1 MPIGYLAIIL
11 HTHLPFVKHP
21 EHEEFLEEDWLFE
34 AVTETYIPLIDVYQG
49 LLDDNIDFRITMS
62 LTPPLCEML
71 VDPLLQDRCA
81 RYINKRVELM
91 EREVHHT
98 RNTPFHNTALM
109 YQQRL
114 SKVRY
119 IYEDVYKRNILDAF
133 RKFQSAGKLE
143 IITSAATHGFL
154 PLMLT
159 EDAIHAQVQAGC
171 NNYKKHFGKL
181 PKGFWLPECGY
192 RPGIEAELKKAG
204 VEFFILDTHGILH
217 GSPRPKY
224 GIFAPILCP
233 NGVAVFGRDV
243 ESSKQVWSA
252 KDGYPG
258 DWNYREFYRDLGYD
272 ADYDYIRPYLHA
284 DGVRRNVGIKYYKIT
299 GNVPLSDKQPYDPNA
314 AREKAA
320 EHAGNFMFNRQAQ
333 ARYLSEHLGIKS
345 IIISPYDAE
354 LYGHWWFEGPQFLN
368 YLIRKIACDQ
378 QELKLIT
385 PSEYISENPKAQIVT
400 PSQSTWGD
408 KGYNEVWLNG
418 SNDWIYRHLHKAE
431 ERMIELANSYYNA
444 EGDTKRALNLAARE
458 LLLAQSSDWAFIM
471 TAGTM
476 APYAER
482 RTREHISRF
491 ITLYE
496 QIKKNQI
503 DLTWLQD
510 IEYKDSIFQEID
522 FRVYAKLQKL

>member
-11 HTHLPFVKHP
+11 HTHLPFIKHP

-34 AVTETYIPLIDVYQG
+34 AITETYIPMVDVYQG

-71 VDPLLQDRCA
+71 VDPLLQHRYA

-91 EREVHHT
+91 EREVHRT
-98 RNTPFHNTALM
+98 KNTPFHKPALM

-143 IITSAATHGFL
+143 IITCAATHGFL

-159 EDAIHAQVQAGC
+159 ENAVHAQVQAGC
-171 NNYKKHFGKL
+171 NNYKKHFGRS

-192 RPGIEAELKKAG
+192 RPGIEAELKEVG

-233 NGVAVFGRDV
+233 NGVAALGRDV

-272 ADYDYIRPYLHA
+272 GDYDYIRPYLHA

-299 GNVPLSDKQPYDPNA
+299 ANVPISDKQPYDPDA

-320 EHAGNFMFNRQAQ
+320 EHAGNFMFNRQSQ
-333 ARYLSEHLGIKS
+333 VRYLSERLGCKPIV
-345 IIISPYDAE
+345 ISPYDAE

-368 YLIRKIACDQ
+368 YLMRKIACDQ

-385 PSEYISENPKAQIVT
+385 PSEYLNENPKAQIVT

-431 ERMIELANSYYNA
+431 ERMAELAGAYYNA
-444 EGDTKRALNLAARE
+444 EGNIKRALNQAARE

-476 APYAER
+476 APYAEK
-482 RTREHISRF
+482 RTKEHISRF

-496 QIKKNQI
+496 QIKRNQI
-503 DLTWLQD
+503 DLSWLQD

-522 FRVYAKLQKL
+522 FRAYAKR